1 VRDELL
7 AYYERELTV
16 LRRLGAEFA
25 AQYPKVAGRLRLEE
39 SGADDPHVERLLEGF
54 AFLAARIHLKLD
66 DDFPRITEALLGT
79 LYPHYLRPIPSMALV
94 EFGLD
99 PEQGKLTTGLDV
111 PAGALLYA
119 RAAQGTQCKFRT
131 CYPTTVWPVDVTAA
145 RWSTPD
151 QLQPP
156 VRSSDAFGAL
166 RLEFTCLPDVT
177 FGGLALETLR
187 CYLHGESGLVAT
199 LYEVLDNN
207 TTTIILRDP
216 DRPAVPA
223 ITLGRDALRPVGFDR
238 DVGMLPYASRSL
250 LAYRLL
256 QEYFLFPEKYCFFDL
271 GGFSAA
277 RAAGFGRRLEVVF
290 LVSPFER
297 RDRWEQLETAVTA
310 QTFRLGCTPVVNLFP
325 QSAEPITLHGRAA
338 EYPVVPDARRRETV
352 LAYAVEDVSAVNPGG
367 APVRFA
373 PMYGRRFG
381 RNAEA
386 PEVFWHAH
394 AQPSRVR
401 ADGTQDLYLAFVDA
415 AGDRA
420 QPPCEAVSVQL
431 TCFNGDLPHRMPFGS
446 DEGDFQLPGGGPIR
460 RIMTLVPPTK
470 SVPVPPEKSQ
480 LWQLVSQLSLNYG
493 SLVAG
498 GAEGLQELLRLQ
510 NTADSKVG
518 EKHIQGI
525 RSLRSELGYARLPGE
540 AGVTL
545 ARGHRVELVCDED
558 MFAGGAVYLFASV
571 LERFLGL
578 FTSLNSFTSLAVRT
592 PQRKEI
598 LREWPP
604 RAGAKALL

>member
-1 VRDELL
+1 MRDELL
-7 AYYERELTV
+7 AYYERELTA

-25 AQYPKVAGRLRLEE
+25 TQYPKVAGRLRLEE

-99 PEQGKLTTGLDV
+99 PEQGKLTTGLGV
-111 PAGALLYA
+111 PAGSLLYA

-131 CYPTTVWPVDVTAA
+131 CYPTTVWPVNVTAA
-145 RWSTPD
+145 RWCAPD

-156 VRSSDAFGAL
+156 VRAADAFGAL
-166 RLEFTCLPDVT
+166 RLELTCLPDVT
-177 FGGLALETLR
+177 FGALELDALR

-207 TTTIILRDP
+207 TTAIILRDP
-216 DRPAVPA
+216 DRPGQPPV
-223 ITLGRDALRPVGFDR
+223 TLGPEALTPVGFGR
-238 DVGMLPYASRSL
+238 DEGMLPYGSRSL
-250 LAYRLL
+250 LAYRML
-256 QEYFLFPEKYCFFDL
+256 QEYFLFPQKYCFLDL
-271 GGFSAA
+271 HGFRAA
-277 RAAGFGRRLEVVF
+277 RAAGFGRRLEAVF

-297 RDRWEQLETAVTA
+297 RERWEQLESGVTA

-325 QSAEPITLHGRAA
+325 QSAEPVTLHGRAV

-352 LAYAVEDVSAVNPGG
+352 LAYAVEEVTAVNPGG

-381 RNAEA
+381 RDAA
-386 PEVFWHAH
+386 QPEVFWHAH
-394 AQPSRVR
+394 AQTSRTR
-401 ADGTQDLYLAFVDA
+401 ADGTQDLHLSFVDA

-431 TCFNGDLPHRMPFGS
+431 TCFNGDLPHKMPFGS
-446 DEGDFQLPGGGPIR
+446 EEGDFQLPGGGPIR

-470 SVPVPPEKSQ
+470 SVPVAPERSQ
-480 LWQLVSQLSLNYG
+480 LWRLVSQLSLNYG

-498 GAEGLQELLRLQ
+498 GADGLQELLRLH

-525 RSLRSELGYARLPGE
+525 RSLRSEPSYARLPGE

-558 MFAGGAVYLFASV
+558 LFAGGAVYLFASV